1 VSQSNVPGYGFLSEN
16 EVFAKALEENGVQ
29 FVGPPSSAIR
39 AMGDK
44 IESKKLAKAAR
55 VNTIPGYAAFH
66 PGAKHS
72 QAFLS
77 FRSPKIT
84 LHAHTQFPGRGQQR
98 RGGPQDRYS
107 RANIFYLCHFFIYI

>member
-1 VSQSNVPGYGFLSEN
+1 MCRVVCVPSACALADACAACVEIKRVPGYGFLSEN

-55 VNTIPGYAAFH
+55 VNTIPG
-66 PGAKHS
+66 
-72 QAFLS
+72 
-77 FRSPKIT
+77 
-84 LHAHTQFPGRGQQR
+84 
-98 RGGPQDRYS
+98 
-107 RANIFYLCHFFIYI
+107 

>member
-1 VSQSNVPGYGFLSEN
+1 VSRAFALRVRLLTRVWLVSQSNVPGYGFLSEN

-55 VNTIPGYAAFH
+55 VNTIPGYAVASH
-66 PGAKHS
+66 PRAKRS
-72 QAFLS
+72 QAFL
-77 FRSPKIT
+77 
-84 LHAHTQFPGRGQQR
+84 
-98 RGGPQDRYS
+98 
-107 RANIFYLCHFFIYI
+107 